1 MFRAP
6 LGATFFSGASKLT
19 SQLLSE
25 ESLRRSGLFQPNAV
39 HKARQAYEQ
48 GELGSLQRVFV
59 EMGLTAVI
67 STQLWHHKYLGGG
80 LCDLP
85 EADFRTAAAP
95 ADSPPSWS
103 EAPKLEPAGA
113 F

>member
-1 MFRAP
+1 M
-6 LGATFFSGASKLT
+6 
-19 SQLLSE
+19 
-25 ESLRRSGLFQPNAV
+25 
-39 HKARQAYEQ
+39 
-48 GELGSLQRVFV
+48 QRVFV

-85 EADFRTAAAP
+85 EADFRTASAP
-95 ADSPPSWS
+95 VDAPRQVS
-103 EAPKLEPAGA
+103 EAPQLEPAGA